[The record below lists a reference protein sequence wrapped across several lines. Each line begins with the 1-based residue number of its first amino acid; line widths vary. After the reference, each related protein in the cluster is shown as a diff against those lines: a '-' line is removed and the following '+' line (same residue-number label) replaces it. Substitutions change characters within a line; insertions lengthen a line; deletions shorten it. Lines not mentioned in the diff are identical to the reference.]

1 MRRPVAALAGV
12 LALLLGG
19 TVAPV
24 RAQGT
29 TSLHDIP
36 WYAAHPAERNAI
48 LKFCQSDHRFA
59 RNLDCLNAETGG
71 TQAWGEESARRA
83 GLRGGPFDDLTNPQ
97 YWANNGLSRI
107 AALASCAH
115 PPTVYDR
122 DTCAAARQGAAIAAA
137 RRNGR

>member
-48 LKFCQSDHRFA
+48 LKFCQSDHRFS
-59 RNLDCLNAETGG
+59 RNVDCLNAETGG
-71 TQAWGEESARRA
+71 TQAWGEESAKRA

-97 YWANNGLSRI
+97 YWAANRLPRKGILRG
-107 AALASCAH
+107 CAQPIPH
-115 PPTVYDR
+115 SMPDV
-122 DTCAAARQGAAIAAA
+122 CAAASQGEAIANASRGA
-137 RRNGR
+137 R